1 MLFWLKG
8 KLTLILSGIV
18 ALLGMVALFFRGQAA
33 SARQKAAER
42 DQVAQKAKVDQM
54 ESAQD
59 AASRARTEGNK
70 TIQEADHAEPTDS
83 DWDYRFSK

>member
-42 DQVAQKAKVDQM
+42 DQIAQKAKVDQM
-54 ESAQD
+54 ENAQD
-59 AASRARTEGNK
+59 AASRARTEGNQ
-70 TIQEADHAEPTDS
+70 TIQEADHAPTDA
-83 DWDYRFSK
+83 DWDDRFSK